1 MAKDYYQTLGITR
14 TASPDDIKKAYRKLA
29 HQYHP
34 DKQGGNESKF
44 KEVNEAYQV
53 LSDPKKR
60 ESYDNFGFAYN
71 DGFQGGQ
78 EYADFGDMFGGFKG
92 GRGGGFEDILDAFS
106 EMMGGGYARPRSE
119 EHTSELQSQSNLV
132 CRL

>member
-1 MAKDYYQTLGITR
+1 MSKDYYQTLNVPR
-14 TASPDDIKKAYRKLA
+14 NASQDDIKKAYRKLA

-34 DKQGGNESKF
+34 DKQSGDESKF

-60 ESYDNFGFAYN
+60 SSYDNFGFAYN

-78 EYADFGDMFGGFKG
+78 EYTDFSEFFNGF
-92 GRGGGFEDILDAFS
+92 RGGGVKTRT
-106 EMMGGGYARPRSE
+106 GWP
-119 EHTSELQSQSNLV
+119 
-132 CRL
+132 

>member
-1 MAKDYYQTLGITR
+1 M
-14 TASPDDIKKAYRKLA
+14 A

-34 DKQGGNESKF
+34 DKQGGNEAKF

-71 DGFQGGQ
+71 DGGFQGGPFDHAQGGQ
-78 EYADFGDMFGGFKG
+78 EYADFGDMFRGFGGS
-92 GRGGGFEDILDAFS
+92 RGGGFEDVFDAFS
-106 EMMGGGYARPRSE
+106 EMMGGAYARPSY
-119 EHTSELQSQSNLV
+119 
-132 CRL
+132 